1 MAEDN
6 DKPKRVDVGFS
17 GGQVLALRMSPE
29 AHDSLRKALESGGDG
44 GWHQVETEDSQVNVD
59 LSQVVYVR
67 LDTEARGMGFSGPP

>member
-29 AHDSLRKALESGGDG
+29 AHDSLRQALEAGGDG
-44 GWHQVETEDSQVNVD
+44 GWHQVDTEDSQVNVD
-59 LSQVVYVR
+59 LSKVVYVR
-67 LDTEARGMGFSGPP
+67 LDTEQHRVGF